1 MVIFITTIPVLC
13 IVLHCHANTMTY
25 LHLFDVILTKMLRGI
40 LLLLSAG
47 ATAFI
52 TTGGLPS
59 RKLSGRKLD
68 SSATTAPLL

>member
-1 MVIFITTIPVLC
+1 
-13 IVLHCHANTMTY
+13 MTY
-25 LHLFDVILTKMLRGI
+25 LCFFDVILTKMLRGI

-59 RKLSGRKLD
+59 RKLSGKKLD